1 MATQKEIRAEATQ
14 QIVDLI
20 IVAGT
25 RIRGA
30 ATVEQAAQAFLEL
43 EDSLVLPLGMIHDQ
57 SVLRL
62 LTHFRSLVQPTLPG
76 LEPESNQ
83 TGAGAPT
90 QASTNELM
98 AHSYSHRGKLVD
110 VLDLDDALEPNLGQS
125 GEF

>member
-76 LEPESNQ
+76 LEPEFNQ
-83 TGAGAPT
+83 T
-90 QASTNELM
+90 S
-98 AHSYSHRGKLVD
+98 GKLVD
-110 VLDLDDALEPNLGQS
+110 VLDSDDALEPNLGQPQ
-125 GEF
+125 ELPA